1 MNAIFADVIIDI
13 SVSSLDRVFQYHVP
27 DHLADDI
34 YCGCQVDVPFGRG
47 GRLLRGVV
55 TGISDRPTIEAD
67 RIKDIS
73 AVIRDVLHYIYHA
86 PKEHPEPKS
95 SYWMLVAVHG
105 LTRDLIPLLNPADA
119 SALAED
125 YTALYPRRER
135 FPAQKQ
141 VLSALEKTAK
151 Q

>member
-1 MNAIFADVIIDI
+1 MIPEELLKLYTN
-13 SVSSLDRVFQYHVP
+13 Y
-27 DHLADDI
+27 LADANRAEMNRKPGD
-34 YCGCQVDVPFGRG
+34 GLFGLG
-47 GRLLRGVV
+47 K
-55 TGISDRPTIEAD
+55 TPADDPCHDRFGEQLDAWLKTFVRTSPD
-67 RIKDIS
+67 S